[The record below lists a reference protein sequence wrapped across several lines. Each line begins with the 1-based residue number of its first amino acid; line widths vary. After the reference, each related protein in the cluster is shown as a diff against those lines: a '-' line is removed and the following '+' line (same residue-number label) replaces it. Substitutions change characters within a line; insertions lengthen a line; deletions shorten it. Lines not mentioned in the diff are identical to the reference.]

1 MDPKELERI
10 AARIAS
16 GKSGTVR
23 TAGKIE
29 FIRDQGPI
37 RRDIR
42 APGFEWS
49 PESFN
54 DLAKILWAA
63 QRAHSYSMAALRI
76 FSKMPSSK
84 FSPDGLLGGRGY
96 IQSIKD
102 MRGHLGQ
109 ASEILSSFTDTIHDE
124 INADHWNPA
133 ESKGDASGIIHDTE
147 ATKQNPEGFVDNE
160 LKQVQGP
167 GAEMDEELQNP
178 DPDDY
183 NPGFDPDAPPAAVD
197 DGEEEDDDPG
207 QSQMAASDSFWLK
220 GDVYLFGNDG
230 ILKGSPLQDQPDYGT
245 KPKAGSKLP
254 TDEADQKQG
263 KTEAEITMNTT
274 TVDRG
279 SYASA
284 VDRVLRSQEGRT
296 ASTRTADSSL
306 PVDTLPGPRVE
317 HIGPGEGTEAGHF
330 NWENVWPSDHPNG
343 EGMSSGTNESDHLYE
358 DWTTDGNTGN
368 DNPTDGDSSVLM
380 TSSVK
385 PKLGHS
391 GYSWLPGSRNEKNMP
406 YYDRDLTPDDIEW
419 MVAHSDPDPVDKVVK
434 EKPKFNNLWEAD
446 LI

>member
-10 AARIAS
+10 AGKIAS
-16 GKSGTVR
+16 GKTGKVR

-29 FIRDQGPI
+29 FIRDQGPL

-49 PESFN
+49 PDSFN

-109 ASEILSSFTDTIHDE
+109 ASEILSSFTDTVHDE
-124 INADHWNPA
+124 INADHWNQA
-133 ESKGDASGIIHDTE
+133 EKSGDASDIIHDTE
-147 ATKQNPEGFVDNE
+147 SVKQNPEGFVDNE

-167 GAEMDEELQNP
+167 DADMDEPLGNP

-183 NPGFDPDAPPAAVD
+183 NPSFDPDAPPAPVD
-197 DGEEEDDDPG
+197 EERDDDEEG
-207 QSQMAASDSFWLK
+207 QSQTAANDGEFWLH
-220 GDVYLFGNDG
+220 GDKYVFGNAG
-230 ILKGSPLQDQPDYGT
+230 PLKDRPDYGT
-245 KPKAGSKLP
+245 DSKKPGSKTP
-254 TDEADQKQG
+254 TDETDQKQG

-274 TVDRG
+274 TVDHG
-279 SYASA
+279 GYASSFN
-284 VDRVLRSQEGRT
+284 RMLRAQT
-296 ASTRTADSSL
+296 ASSRTADSSL

-330 NWENVWPSDHPNG
+330 NWENVWPSDHPGG
-343 EGMSSGTNESDHLYE
+343 EGMSSGTNESDHIYE
-358 DWTTDGNTGN
+358 DWTTDGVTGD
-368 DNPTDGDSSVLM
+368 DNPTDGDSSVLVV
-380 TSSVK
+380 SSKDSKVA
-385 PKLGHS
+385 HS
-391 GYSWLPGSRNEKNMP
+391 GYSWLPGSRNEKNLP
-406 YYDRDLTPDDIEW
+406 YYDRDLSPEDIEW
-419 MVAHSDPDPVDKVVK
+419 MIAHSDPDPVDKPVK
-434 EKPKFNNLWEAD
+434 EKPKFNDLWEAD